1 MKCHKI
7 HDSDKDEGT
16 NNSKTMILHTAFW
29 LCLVFDTWHRKKKK
43 KNTTQQWAAHESDP
57 PPLALSFL
65 CEQRI

>member
-16 NNSKTMILHTAFW
+16 NNSKTMILHTALW
-29 LCLVFDTWHRKKKK
+29 LRLIFDTSKKKK
-43 KNTTQQWAAHESDP
+43 HHTAAHESDP

-65 CEQRI
+65 SEQRI